1 MPTRPLPSRARKT
14 DGGTRDELFSEPL
27 TERLRARRADPAEA
41 DFDWA
46 SQAMHACVDL
56 EDKAAV
62 FAALGENQR

>member
-1 MPTRPLPSRARKT
+1 MA
-14 DGGTRDELFSEPL
+14 GEPL
-27 TERLRARRADPAEA
+27 AERLRARRADPAEA